1 MLTQR
6 RLSEQV
12 SASAPIQRYAVS
24 RDSKYNVSENNQFAV
39 STEKYPSA
47 IFTRGEAVPQPL
59 PGGLKWKGSGESEID
74 GSRYTKYEADASEY
88 EKENGPGSAKFCGEL
103 ARGLT
108 GKEQAE
114 EQSKAEPGG
123 VLYDKNTTPG
133 KESGWS
139 NHYAAVVLADGGDHA
154 TFETAVGIEHV
165 WVGMYGSNRGQTFK
179 YKTQVANIER
189 LASLGSIVLPG
200 KTRIEKGFWDY
211 VLCRPGT
218 PKVVTKETVVHLG
231 ISPEEAQQYQTEMT
245 EWRDSGK
252 APASEYM
259 KKIVVKLEA
268 ELESLQ

>member
-1 MLTQR
+1 M
-6 RLSEQV
+6 
-12 SASAPIQRYAVS
+12 
-24 RDSKYNVSENNQFAV
+24 SENNQFAV

-47 IFTRGEAVPQPL
+47 IFTRGDAVPQPL
-59 PGGLKWKGSGESEID
+59 PGGLKWTSSGESEVD
-74 GSRYTKYEADASEY
+74 GSRYTRYEADSSEY
-88 EKENGPGSAKFCGEL
+88 DKANGPGSKQFCGKL

-108 GKEQAE
+108 GKEQTE
-114 EQSKAEPGG
+114 EQSQSEPGG
-123 VLYDKNTTPG
+123 VLYDKNTSPG
-133 KESGWS
+133 KETGWA
-139 NHYAAVVLADGGDHA
+139 NHYAAVVLKDGGDHA

-179 YKTQVANIER
+179 YKTQAANIER
-189 LASLGSIVLPG
+189 LASMGTIVMPG
-200 KTRIEKGFWDY
+200 KTRIEKSFLDY
-211 VLCRPGT
+211 LLCRPGT
-218 PKVVTKETVVHLG
+218 AKVVTKETVVHLG